1 MNDPLTDF
9 IQSNSSHLRIEVTED
24 TQLLA
29 QGLLDS
35 LLLMRLIAFLER
47 RFGIDLPEEEAVPE
61 NFETLRSIRSLI
73 ARLGPAA

>member
-47 RFGIDLPEEEAVPE
+47 RFGIDLPDEEVVPE